1 MNERCNRIIINCL
14 ENVQINVDE
23 NKFASLMTLIE
34 AFIEKKQNQK
44 VDEYFR
50 NFLKYEN
57 RSETKKIIDDSMS
70 EM

>member
-14 ENVQINVDE
+14 ENVTINVDE
-23 NKFASLMTLIE
+23 NKFASLMTLID

-50 NFLKYEN
+50 NFQKYEA
-57 RSETKKIIDDSMS
+57 RSETKKIIDDSLN
-70 EM
+70 EL